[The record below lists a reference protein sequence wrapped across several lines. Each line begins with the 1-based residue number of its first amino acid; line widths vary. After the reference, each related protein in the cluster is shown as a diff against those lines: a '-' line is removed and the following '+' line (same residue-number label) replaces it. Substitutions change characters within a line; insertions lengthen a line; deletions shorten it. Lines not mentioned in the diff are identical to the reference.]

1 MRVGRR
7 ARNGLARAHGEA
19 VGTACRLRCDAREP
33 GPRQNS
39 LRASRCAQTTAASQI
54 TKQACPSAGLR
65 PGPLRFSPP
74 RKSPT
79 PGHSSRADTGRSIGR
94 HEGCGLPVAVRGY
107 RRSHAIAATMLEA
120 CLASSGLCRASTSS
134 ARTVRGGDTD
144 ASAPFRLFAPRS
156 SLLAPR
162 SSRFRVLVFSCSRV
176 TASLRHCVTASVREY
191 STGGQFR
198 SGRGRAP
205 WCAPVRR
212 REAQRARPQACR
224 RTGLLRDLTRG
235 VCLSGA
241 AVRQRSE
248 LCRGPGARASQ
259 GSRPAGPTAS
269 LKHAAVPAPART
281 GAPAPIP
288 ALAPAP
294 LPIPAPAPAPAPA
307 PTRSSARAVDKPRL
321 LRPAKDRHHP

>member
-94 HEGCGLPVAVRGY
+94 HEGCGLPVAVRGHG
-107 RRSHAIAATMLEA
+107 RSHAIAATMLEA

-134 ARTVRGGDTD
+134 ARTVGGGDTD

-156 SLLAPR
+156 SLFAF
-162 SSRFRVLVFSCSRV
+162 SRSRV
-176 TASLRHCVTASVREY
+176 TASLRHCVSASVRQCGSAGVREY

-205 WCAPVRR
+205 RRAPVRR

-269 LKHAAVPAPART
+269 LKHAAVPAAART
-281 GAPAPIP
+281 GAPAS
-288 ALAPAP
+288 ANAPASTP
-294 LPIPAPAPAPAPA
+294 TSTPTPATTRPIAQACDETLRP
-307 PTRSSARAVDKPRL
+307 
-321 LRPAKDRHHP
+321 RPAKGRCHP